1 MTLVVSRAYTAE
13 PDPAGAVSELARA
26 LGGPSSGVLFFASP
40 SYDSTTLAGALE
52 RAFACPVV
60 GCTSS
65 GQLGPTGFQRG
76 GITAVGLS
84 HPELTLTPHLVSPL
98 SASTERAHEIA
109 RAIQERRIGSTR
121 RPFGLLLVDGLSLM
135 EERLAAALYQAL
147 GDMPIIGGSAGDDL
161 AFQRTAVYHQGKF
174 LSDAAVF
181 TLFETSLPFATFKLQ
196 HFATSERKVV
206 VTAASPHERRVL
218 ELNGEPAADVYAEVL
233 GLSRSELGPGVF
245 SRHPL
250 VLQLAGDDYVRSIQK
265 MHPDGSFSLFCAIDE
280 GVVLSVGDCL
290 DALDVL
296 RGAFDRVSG
305 VVSDPAL
312 VLGCDCILRR
322 LEFEEKGMD
331 RRVGEFLAERSVLGF
346 STYGEQYN
354 GLHVNQTFTG
364 VAIGGG
370 G

>member
-1 MTLVVSRAYTAE
+1 MSLVVTRAHTSE
-13 PDPAGAVSELARA
+13 PDPSRAVSEVAQA
-26 LGGPSSGVLFFASP
+26 LGAPTSAVLFFASP
-40 SYDSTTLAGALE
+40 SYDSAALAAALE
-52 RAFACPVV
+52 GAFACPVI

-84 HPELTLTPHLVSPL
+84 HPELTLTPHLLSPL
-98 SASTERAHEIA
+98 SASSEQVSEIA
-109 RAIQERRIGSTR
+109 RAVQLRRAGSVR

-147 GDMPIIGGSAGDDL
+147 GDLPIIGGSAGDDL
-161 AFQRTAVYHQGKF
+161 AFERTAVYHEGKF

-206 VTAASPHERRVL
+206 VTAAHVHERRVL

-233 GLSRSELGPGVF
+233 GLRRDELGPGVF

-250 VLQLAGDDYVRSIQK
+250 VLRVGGDDYVRSIQK
-265 MHPDGSFSLFCAIDE
+265 LHPDGSFSLFCAIDE
-280 GVVLSVGDCL
+280 GVVLSVGECL

-296 RGAFDRVSG
+296 RGAFDRVADA
-305 VVSDPAL
+305 VPEPAL

-322 LEFEEKGMD
+322 LEFEETGLD
-331 RRVGEFLAERSVLGF
+331 RRVGDFLAERSVLGF

-370 G
+370 